1 MYNSSLTRVAK
12 RLTTLVCVPLIIL
25 SFALLF
31 PAAIPVWL
39 ITGTELDDQMEWLEI
54 KSGDYWEWVRAE

>member
-12 RLTTLVCVPLIIL
+12 RLTTLVCVPLLLL

-31 PAAIPVWL
+31 PAALPVWL
-39 ITGTELDDQMEWLEI
+39 ITGMELDDQMEWLED
-54 KSGDYWEWVRAE
+54 KSATYWDWARGV